1 MINITP
7 ESKRAGWRL
16 DEIIY
21 NRLVELTKEYNVSL
35 EEAGNITLGV
45 ADEYEVEQALKV
57 YAETKQQR
65 MEYRKRAFKSLAHL
79 DITMLD
85 QLSSLSGEDLSE
97 LLGQRSPA
105 TKAQQ
110 LSR

>member
-1 MINITP
+1 M
-7 ESKRAGWRL
+7 
-16 DEIIY
+16 
-21 NRLVELTKEYNVSL
+21 
-35 EEAGNITLGV
+35 
-45 ADEYEVEQALKV
+45 
-57 YAETKQQR
+57 YAEKKQQR
-65 MEYRKRAFKSLAHL
+65 MEYRKQAFNSLAHL

-85 QLSSLSGEDLSE
+85 QLSSLSGEELSE